1 MITAEQIESNK
12 KKFLDTNI
20 KYKIFTD
27 ELLDFLGDD
36 FFIAP
41 ASTSLDMYGC
51 FPGGLVS
58 HCFKA
63 AKYSVKTNELL
74 PESMRVETSSIL
86 RCIFLSQIGKTFMF
100 KPNPSEWHRKN
111 LGKLYEFTEQEVSM
125 KAGERAVYY
134 ATAHGVKLTE
144 DEFQSIMNSDKE
156 SDDKMAKYRSGTLSN
171 VIRVGFELSI
181 LEEKNGQKGS

>member
-12 KKFLDTNI
+12 KKFLETNSN
-20 KYKIFTD
+20 YKIFTN

-36 FFIAP
+36 FFTAP

-51 FPGGLVS
+51 YPGGLLN

-63 AKYSVKTNELL
+63 AKYSVKSNELL
-74 PESMRVETSSIL
+74 PEPMRVETSSIL
-86 RCIFLSQIGKTFMF
+86 KCIFLSQIGKTFMF

-111 LGKLYEFTEQEVSM
+111 LGKMYEFNEQEVSM
-125 KAGERAVYY
+125 KVGERAVYY
-134 ATAHGVKLTE
+134 AVTNGVTLSE

-156 SDDKMAKYRSGTLSN
+156 SDDKMAKYRSGILSN
-171 VIRVGFELSI
+171 IIRMGFELSI
-181 LEEKNGQKGS
+181 LEEKNGQKGN

>member
-12 KKFLDTNI
+12 KKFLETNS
-20 KYKIFTD
+20 KYKIFTN

-36 FFIAP
+36 FFTAP

-51 FPGGLVS
+51 YPGGLLN

-63 AKYSVKTNELL
+63 AKYSVKSNELL

-86 RCIFLSQIGKTFMF
+86 KCIFLSQIGKTFMF
-100 KPNPSEWHRKN
+100 KPHPSEWHRKN
-111 LGKLYEFTEQEVSM
+111 LGKMYEFNEQEVSM
-125 KAGERAVYY
+125 KVGERAVYY
-134 ATAHGVKLTE
+134 AVTNGVTLSE

-156 SDDKMAKYRSGTLSN
+156 SDDKMAKYRSGILSN
-171 VIRVGFELSI
+171 IIRMGFELSI
-181 LEEKNGQKGS
+181 LEEKNGQKGN